1 MSTPD
6 YRPAN
11 ESRPSAVTAAVGLL
25 VIGAVLLIAGGLLAT
40 LVSFDSLRQ
49 AAPLTVTDEALN
61 DYARLYRGAGILFG
75 LAGVAL
81 IWFAAQARRR
91 DLRARRAAMALGL
104 VVVVLVAVA
113 AVFSGTHILAL
124 LSLLPIVVGVLLLS
138 RPAVLDWYAG
148 G

>member
-1 MSTPD
+1 MSET
-6 YRPAN
+6 
-11 ESRPSAVTAAVGLL
+11 ESRPSAVTTACWLL
-25 VIGAVLLIAGGLLAT
+25 VVGGVLLIAGGLLAT

-49 AAPLTVTDEALN
+49 AAPITVTDEALH

-81 IWFAAQARRR
+81 VWFAARARSR

-104 VVVVLVAVA
+104 SIVVLVAVA

-124 LSLLPIVVGVLLLS
+124 LSLLPIVVGTLLLG
-138 RPAVLDWYAG
+138 RPTVLDWYAG

>member
-1 MSTPD
+1 MSET
-6 YRPAN
+6 
-11 ESRPSAVTAAVGLL
+11 ESRPSAVTTACWLL
-25 VIGAVLLIAGGLLAT
+25 VVGGVLLIAGGLLAT

-49 AAPLTVTDEALN
+49 AAPITVTDEALH

-81 IWFAAQARRR
+81 VWFAARARSR
-91 DLRARRAAMALGL
+91 DLRARRAAMAQGL
-104 VVVVLVAVA
+104 SIVVLVAVA

-124 LSLLPIVVGVLLLS
+124 LSLLPIVVGTLLLG
-138 RPAVLDWYAG
+138 RPTVLDWYAG

>member
-1 MSTPD
+1 MSEI
-6 YRPAN
+6 
-11 ESRPSAVTAAVGLL
+11 ESRPSAVTTACWLL
-25 VIGAVLLIAGGLLAT
+25 VIGAVLLICGGLLAA

-49 AAPLTVTDEALN
+49 AAPPTVTDEALN
-61 DYARLYRGAGILFG
+61 DYARLYRGAGILFA

-81 IWFAAQARRR
+81 AWFAARARTR

-104 VVVVLVAVA
+104 TIIVLVALA

-124 LSLLPIVVGVLLLS
+124 LSLLPIVVGTLLLS

>member
-1 MSTPD
+1 MSET
-6 YRPAN
+6 
-11 ESRPSAVTAAVGLL
+11 ESRPSAVTTACWLL
-25 VIGAVLLIAGGLLAT
+25 VVGGVLLIAGGLLAT

-49 AAPLTVTDEALN
+49 AAPITVTDEALH

-75 LAGVAL
+75 IAGVAL
-81 IWFAAQARRR
+81 VWFAGRARSR

-104 VVVVLVAVA
+104 SIVVLVAVA

-124 LSLLPIVVGVLLLS
+124 LSLLPIVVGTLLLS
-138 RPAVLDWYAG
+138 RPTVLDWYAG